1 MQFSSKL
8 TMATHLL
15 LAVDYFNGK
24 EKTTS
29 DFLAS
34 SIGTSPVVVRRLL
47 GQLQKTN
54 LVEVEAGV
62 GGTVL
67 AQSPYQITLL
77 DIYNAVERP
86 EESLFHFHENPNEK
100 CPVGRNIHVVMD
112 KTLEDVTKKMEEELA
127 SVCLSDLEKKL
138 HQAMEIQP

>member
-47 GQLQKTN
+47 SQLQKTN

-77 DIYNAVERP
+77 DIYNAVEKP
-86 EESLFHFHENPNEK
+86 EEFLFHFHENPNEK

-127 SVCLSDLEKKL
+127 SVRLSDLEKKL

>member
-127 SVCLSDLEKKL
+127 SVRLSDLEKKL